1 MSLKH
6 KEVFMWTTWHVYV
19 KLFRPQLI
27 KVEKQNIAKT
37 WQRVEVE
44 EYVVQKEWCQID
56 AEELAKQEIC
66 KNFICK

>member
-1 MSLKH
+1 M
-6 KEVFMWTTWHVYV
+6 

-37 WQRVEVE
+37 GQRVEVE